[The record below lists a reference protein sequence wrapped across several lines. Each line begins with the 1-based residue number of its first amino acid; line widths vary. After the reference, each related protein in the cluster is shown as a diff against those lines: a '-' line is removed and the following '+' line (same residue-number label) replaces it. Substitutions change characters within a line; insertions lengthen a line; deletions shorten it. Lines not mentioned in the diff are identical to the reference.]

1 MKRLVFLA
9 VTALASIPLSAQ
21 VVTDDFD
28 KFIQEENASFDQFID
43 DANKEFIEF
52 LRHPWKKA
60 EAKKPVER
68 HTKPE
73 PPKPVIYDEQKHP
86 EDTPPV
92 ELTIKDILNQTTIE
106 GQQRPTV
113 EVKNVDQLTFD
124 KPTPK
129 PQPQPKP
136 TPKPTVIVAKQNT
149 PTIIGGNTPKAEPAK
164 PQATPTKPQA
174 TPVKPQP
181 VAPKAEPAKPQA
193 TPDKPRPVTPKAEPA
208 TPAKPQAT
216 PVKPQPVAPK
226 AEPTTPAKPQA
237 TPVKPQ
243 PKPKA
248 KPAMQ
253 SSLQKEFYPSIAI
266 NYCNTKLYIDA
277 SMKGVINITSSQ
289 ECAVADGYEAL
300 CRSNYK
306 PLIANCQQA
315 QKDFRLNDWGVF
327 LFVKTAAEALCNDE
341 NSCIVM
347 QQFLLNELGYRAKM
361 ARRGDRNQLLLFVAT
376 DCMVYGHPYFTKEG
390 LNYYNINGTE
400 ACTFYMCNQDSKKAK
415 TPVAMRLNNV
425 PALNN
430 GVVSR
435 QRTNKAGNVSV
446 NVNVPKALMDFYA
459 SMPQCDYGV
468 YAKAP
473 VVGSLAQEVLGTL
486 RPLVQ
491 GKSEVDA
498 ANLLLNFVQ
507 TGFKYATD
515 EEQFGFEKPF
525 FVEELFYYPACDCED
540 RSVLFGWLV
549 RELLGLDVV
558 YLDYP
563 NHIATAVQFKGDVK
577 GDFLT
582 VDGKRYT
589 VCDPTYIGASIG
601 MTMPNLRSAGV
612 SILRY

>member
-9 VTALASIPLSAQ
+9 VTALASFPLSAQ

-28 KFIQEENASFDQFID
+28 KFIQEENASFDKFID

-113 EVKNVDQLTFD
+113 EVKDVDQLTFD

-129 PQPQPKP
+129 AQPQSKP

-149 PTIIGGNTPKAEPAK
+149 PTIIGGNTPKAEP
-164 PQATPTKPQA
+164 T
-174 TPVKPQP
+174 
-181 VAPKAEPAKPQA
+181 
-193 TPDKPRPVTPKAEPA
+193 

-253 SSLQKEFYPSIAI
+253 SSLQKEFYPSVAI
-266 NYCNTKLYIDA
+266 NYCSTKLYIDA
-277 SMKGVINITSSQ
+277 SMKGVINITSSK

-306 PLIANCQQA
+306 PLIANCLQA

-430 GVVSR
+430 DVVSR

-446 NVNVPKALMDFYA
+446 SVNVPKSLMDFYA

>member
-28 KFIQEENASFDQFID
+28 KFIQEENASFDKFID

-149 PTIIGGNTPKAEPAK
+149 PTIIGGNTPKAG
-164 PQATPTKPQA
+164 
-174 TPVKPQP
+174 
-181 VAPKAEPAKPQA
+181 
-193 TPDKPRPVTPKAEPA
+193 
-208 TPAKPQAT
+208 PAKPQAT

-226 AEPTTPAKPQA
+226 AEPTTPAKPQT

-253 SSLQKEFYPSIAI
+253 SSLQKEFYPSVAI

-425 PALNN
+425 PALNS

-446 NVNVPKALMDFYA
+446 SVNVSKSLMDFYA

-473 VVGSLAQEVLGTL
+473 VAGSLAQEVLGTL

>member
-28 KFIQEENASFDQFID
+28 KFIQEENASFDKFID

-164 PQATPTKPQA
+164 PQATP
-174 TPVKPQP
+174 
-181 VAPKAEPAKPQA
+181 
-193 TPDKPRPVTPKAEPA
+193 
-208 TPAKPQAT
+208 
-216 PVKPQPVAPK
+216 VKPQPVAPK
-226 AEPTTPAKPQA
+226 AEPTTPAKPQT

-376 DCMVYGHPYFTKEG
+376 DCMVYGHPYFIKEG

-425 PALNN
+425 PALNS

-446 NVNVPKALMDFYA
+446 SVNVSKSLMDFYA

-473 VVGSLAQEVLGTL
+473 VAGSLAQEVLGTL

>member
-28 KFIQEENASFDQFID
+28 KFIQEENASFDKFID

-129 PQPQPKP
+129 AQPQPKP

-164 PQATPTKPQA
+164 PQT

-181 VAPKAEPAKPQA
+181 VAPKAEPTKP
-193 TPDKPRPVTPKAEPA
+193 T
-208 TPAKPQAT
+208 KPQAT

-253 SSLQKEFYPSIAI
+253 SSLQKEFYPSVAI

-425 PALNN
+425 PALNS

-446 NVNVPKALMDFYA
+446 SVNVSKSLMDFYA

-473 VVGSLAQEVLGTL
+473 VAGSLAQEVLGTL

>member
-28 KFIQEENASFDQFID
+28 KFIQEENASFDKFID

-129 PQPQPKP
+129 PQPKP

-164 PQATPTKPQA
+164 PQATP
-174 TPVKPQP
+174 
-181 VAPKAEPAKPQA
+181 
-193 TPDKPRPVTPKAEPA
+193 
-208 TPAKPQAT
+208 
-216 PVKPQPVAPK
+216 VKPQPVAPK
-226 AEPTTPAKPQA
+226 AEPTTPAKPQT

-253 SSLQKEFYPSIAI
+253 SSLQKEFYPSVAI

-425 PALNN
+425 PALNS

-446 NVNVPKALMDFYA
+446 SVNVSKSLMDFYA

-473 VVGSLAQEVLGTL
+473 VAGSLAQEVLGTL

>member
-28 KFIQEENASFDQFID
+28 KFIQEENASFDKFID

-124 KPTPK
+124 KPTSK

-149 PTIIGGNTPKAEPAK
+149 PTIIGGNTPNAEPAK
-164 PQATPTKPQA
+164 PQTTPF
-174 TPVKPQP
+174 KPQP
-181 VAPKAEPAKPQA
+181 VAPKAEPTTPATPQT
-193 TPDKPRPVTPKAEPA
+193 TPDKPQPVAPKAEPT

-226 AEPTTPAKPQA
+226 AEPTTPAKPQT

-253 SSLQKEFYPSIAI
+253 SSLQKEFYPSVAI

-425 PALNN
+425 PALNS

-446 NVNVPKALMDFYA
+446 SVNVSKSLMDFYA

-473 VVGSLAQEVLGTL
+473 VAGSLAQEVLGTL

>member
-28 KFIQEENASFDQFID
+28 KFIQEENASFDKFID

-164 PQATPTKPQA
+164 PQATP
-174 TPVKPQP
+174 VKPQP
-181 VAPKAEPAKPQA
+181 VAPKAEPAKPQ
-193 TPDKPRPVTPKAEPA
+193 T
-208 TPAKPQAT
+208 
-216 PVKPQPVAPK
+216 
-226 AEPTTPAKPQA
+226 

-248 KPAMQ
+248 KPAVQ
-253 SSLQKEFYPSIAI
+253 SSLQKEFYPSVAI

-425 PALNN
+425 PALNS

-446 NVNVPKALMDFYA
+446 SVNVSKSLMDFYA

-473 VVGSLAQEVLGTL
+473 VAGSLAQEVLGTL

>member
-28 KFIQEENASFDQFID
+28 KFIQEENASFDKFID

-129 PQPQPKP
+129 AQPQPKP

-164 PQATPTKPQA
+164 PQATP
-174 TPVKPQP
+174 VKPQP
-181 VAPKAEPAKPQA
+181 VAPKAEP
-193 TPDKPRPVTPKAEPA
+193 T

-226 AEPTTPAKPQA
+226 AEPTTPAKPQT

-425 PALNN
+425 PALNS

-446 NVNVPKALMDFYA
+446 SVNVSKSLMDFYA

-473 VVGSLAQEVLGTL
+473 VAGSLAQEVLGTL

>member
-28 KFIQEENASFDQFID
+28 KFIQEENASFDKFID

-129 PQPQPKP
+129 AQPQPKP

-149 PTIIGGNTPKAEPAK
+149 PTIIRGNTPKAE
-164 PQATPTKPQA
+164 
-174 TPVKPQP
+174 
-181 VAPKAEPAKPQA
+181 
-193 TPDKPRPVTPKAEPA
+193 
-208 TPAKPQAT
+208 PAKPQAT

-226 AEPTTPAKPQA
+226 AEPTKPQA
-237 TPVKPQ
+237 TPVQPQ

-253 SSLQKEFYPSIAI
+253 SSLQKEFYPSVAI

-425 PALNN
+425 PALNS

-446 NVNVPKALMDFYA
+446 SVNVSKSLMDFYA

-473 VVGSLAQEVLGTL
+473 VAGSLAQEVLGTL

-491 GKSEVDA
+491 GKGEVDA

>member
-28 KFIQEENASFDQFID
+28 KFIQEENASFDKFID

-129 PQPQPKP
+129 AQPQPKP

-149 PTIIGGNTPKAEPAK
+149 PTIIGGNTPKAGPA
-164 PQATPTKPQA
+164 KPQA

-181 VAPKAEPAKPQA
+181 VAPKAEPT
-193 TPDKPRPVTPKAEPA
+193 TPV
-208 TPAKPQAT
+208 KPQAT

-253 SSLQKEFYPSIAI
+253 SSLQKEFYPSVAI

-415 TPVAMRLNNV
+415 IPVAMRLNNV
-425 PALNN
+425 PALNS

-446 NVNVPKALMDFYA
+446 SVNVSKSLMDFYA

-473 VVGSLAQEVLGTL
+473 VAGSLAQEVLGTL

>member
-28 KFIQEENASFDQFID
+28 KFIQEENASFDKFID

-129 PQPQPKP
+129 AQPQPKP

-164 PQATPTKPQA
+164 PQATP
-174 TPVKPQP
+174 
-181 VAPKAEPAKPQA
+181 
-193 TPDKPRPVTPKAEPA
+193 
-208 TPAKPQAT
+208 
-216 PVKPQPVAPK
+216 VKPQPVAPK

-237 TPVKPQ
+237 TPDKPQPVAPKAEPTTPAKPQTTPVKPQ
-243 PKPKA
+243 PRPKA

-253 SSLQKEFYPSIAI
+253 SSLQKEFYPSVAI

-425 PALNN
+425 PALNS

-446 NVNVPKALMDFYA
+446 SVNVSKSLMDFYA

-473 VVGSLAQEVLGTL
+473 VAGSLAQEVLGTL

>member
-28 KFIQEENASFDQFID
+28 KFIQEENASFDKFID

-129 PQPQPKP
+129 AQPQPKP

-149 PTIIGGNTPKAEPAK
+149 PTIIGGNTPKAG
-164 PQATPTKPQA
+164 
-174 TPVKPQP
+174 
-181 VAPKAEPAKPQA
+181 PAKPQA
-193 TPDKPRPVTPKAEPA
+193 TPD
-208 TPAKPQAT
+208 
-216 PVKPQPVAPK
+216 KPQPVAPK
-226 AEPTTPAKPQA
+226 AEPTTPAKPQT

-253 SSLQKEFYPSIAI
+253 SSLQKEFYPSVAI

-425 PALNN
+425 PALNS

-446 NVNVPKALMDFYA
+446 SVNVSKSLMDFYA

-473 VVGSLAQEVLGTL
+473 VAGSLAQEVLGTL

>member
-28 KFIQEENASFDQFID
+28 KFIQEENASFDKFID

-164 PQATPTKPQA
+164 PQATP
-174 TPVKPQP
+174 
-181 VAPKAEPAKPQA
+181 
-193 TPDKPRPVTPKAEPA
+193 
-208 TPAKPQAT
+208 
-216 PVKPQPVAPK
+216 VKPQPVAPK
-226 AEPTTPAKPQA
+226 AEPTTPAKPQT

-253 SSLQKEFYPSIAI
+253 SSLQKEFYPSVAI

-327 LFVKTAAEALCNDE
+327 LFVKTATEALCNDE

-425 PALNN
+425 PALNS

-446 NVNVPKALMDFYA
+446 SVNVSKSLMDFYA

-473 VVGSLAQEVLGTL
+473 VAGSLAQEVLGTL

>member
-28 KFIQEENASFDQFID
+28 KFIQEENASFDKFID

-129 PQPQPKP
+129 AQPQPKP

-164 PQATPTKPQA
+164 PQATP
-174 TPVKPQP
+174 
-181 VAPKAEPAKPQA
+181 
-193 TPDKPRPVTPKAEPA
+193 
-208 TPAKPQAT
+208 
-216 PVKPQPVAPK
+216 VKPQPVAPK
-226 AEPTTPAKPQA
+226 AEPTTPAKPQT

-253 SSLQKEFYPSIAI
+253 SSLQKEFYPSVAI

-425 PALNN
+425 PALNS

-435 QRTNKAGNVSV
+435 QRSNKAGNVSV
-446 NVNVPKALMDFYA
+446 SVNVSKSLMDFYA

-473 VVGSLAQEVLGTL
+473 VAGSLAQEVLGTL

>member
-28 KFIQEENASFDQFID
+28 KFIQEENASFDKFID

-129 PQPQPKP
+129 AQPQPKP

-149 PTIIGGNTPKAEPAK
+149 PTIIGGNTPKVEPAK
-164 PQATPTKPQA
+164 PQT
-174 TPVKPQP
+174 
-181 VAPKAEPAKPQA
+181 
-193 TPDKPRPVTPKAEPA
+193 
-208 TPAKPQAT
+208 T

-253 SSLQKEFYPSIAI
+253 SSLQKEFYPSVAI

-425 PALNN
+425 PALNS

-446 NVNVPKALMDFYA
+446 SVNVSKSLMDFYA

-473 VVGSLAQEVLGTL
+473 VAGSLAQEVLGTL

>member
-28 KFIQEENASFDQFID
+28 KFIQEENASFDKFID

-129 PQPQPKP
+129 AQPQPKP

-164 PQATPTKPQA
+164 PQATP
-174 TPVKPQP
+174 VKPQP
-181 VAPKAEPAKPQA
+181 VAPKAEP
-193 TPDKPRPVTPKAEPA
+193 T
-208 TPAKPQAT
+208 TPAKPQTT

-226 AEPTTPAKPQA
+226 AEPTTPAKPQT

-253 SSLQKEFYPSIAI
+253 SSLQKEFYPSVAI

-425 PALNN
+425 PALNS

-446 NVNVPKALMDFYA
+446 SVNVSKSLMDFYA

-473 VVGSLAQEVLGTL
+473 VAGSLAQEVLGTL

>member
-9 VTALASIPLSAQ
+9 VTALASFPLSAQ

-28 KFIQEENASFDQFID
+28 KFIQEENASFDKFID

-129 PQPQPKP
+129 AQPQPKP

-149 PTIIGGNTPKAEPAK
+149 PTIIGGNTPKAEPT
-164 PQATPTKPQA
+164 TPAKPQA

-181 VAPKAEPAKPQA
+181 VAPKAEP
-193 TPDKPRPVTPKAEPA
+193 T

-253 SSLQKEFYPSIAI
+253 SSLQKEFYPSVTI
-266 NYCNTKLYIDA
+266 NYCSTKLYIDA
-277 SMKGVINITSSQ
+277 SMKGVINITSSK

-306 PLIANCQQA
+306 PLIANCLQA

-430 GVVSR
+430 DVVSR

-446 NVNVPKALMDFYA
+446 SVNVPKSLMDFYA

-473 VVGSLAQEVLGTL
+473 VVGSLAQEVLVTL

-549 RELLGLDVV
+549 RELLGLDVI

>member
-28 KFIQEENASFDQFID
+28 KFIQEENASFDKFID

-149 PTIIGGNTPKAEPAK
+149 PTIIRGNTPKAE
-164 PQATPTKPQA
+164 
-174 TPVKPQP
+174 
-181 VAPKAEPAKPQA
+181 
-193 TPDKPRPVTPKAEPA
+193 
-208 TPAKPQAT
+208 PAKPQAT

-226 AEPTTPAKPQA
+226 AEPTTPAKPQT

-253 SSLQKEFYPSIAI
+253 SSLQKEFYPSVAI

-425 PALNN
+425 PALNS

-446 NVNVPKALMDFYA
+446 SVNVSKSLMDFYA

-473 VVGSLAQEVLGTL
+473 VAGSLAQEVLGTL

>member
-28 KFIQEENASFDQFID
+28 KFIQEENASFDKFID

-129 PQPQPKP
+129 AQPQPKP

-149 PTIIGGNTPKAEPAK
+149 PTIIGGNTPKAE
-164 PQATPTKPQA
+164 
-174 TPVKPQP
+174 
-181 VAPKAEPAKPQA
+181 
-193 TPDKPRPVTPKAEPA
+193 
-208 TPAKPQAT
+208 PAKPQAT

-253 SSLQKEFYPSIAI
+253 SSLQKEFYPSVAI
-266 NYCNTKLYIDA
+266 NYCNTRLYIDA

-425 PALNN
+425 PALNS

-446 NVNVPKALMDFYA
+446 SVNVSKSLMDFYA

-473 VVGSLAQEVLGTL
+473 VAGSLAQEVLGTL

>member
-28 KFIQEENASFDQFID
+28 KFIQEENASFDKFID

-129 PQPQPKP
+129 AQPQPKP

-149 PTIIGGNTPKAEPAK
+149 PTIIGGNTPKAG
-164 PQATPTKPQA
+164 
-174 TPVKPQP
+174 
-181 VAPKAEPAKPQA
+181 
-193 TPDKPRPVTPKAEPA
+193 
-208 TPAKPQAT
+208 PAKPQAT

-237 TPVKPQ
+237 TPDKPQ

-253 SSLQKEFYPSIAI
+253 SSLQKEFYPSVAI

-425 PALNN
+425 PALNS

-446 NVNVPKALMDFYA
+446 SVNVSKSLMDFYA

-473 VVGSLAQEVLGTL
+473 VAGSLAQEVLGTL

>member
-28 KFIQEENASFDQFID
+28 KFIQEENASFDKFID

-129 PQPQPKP
+129 AQPQPKP

-164 PQATPTKPQA
+164 PQATP
-174 TPVKPQP
+174 VKPQP
-181 VAPKAEPAKPQA
+181 VAPKAEPK
-193 TPDKPRPVTPKAEPA
+193 
-208 TPAKPQAT
+208 TPAKPQTT
-216 PVKPQPVAPK
+216 PVKPQPR
-226 AEPTTPAKPQA
+226 
-237 TPVKPQ
+237 
-243 PKPKA
+243 PKA

-253 SSLQKEFYPSIAI
+253 SSLQKEFYPSVAI

-425 PALNN
+425 PALNS

-446 NVNVPKALMDFYA
+446 SVNVSKSLMDFYA

-473 VVGSLAQEVLGTL
+473 VAGSLAQEVLGTL

>member
-28 KFIQEENASFDQFID
+28 KFIQEENASFDKFID

-164 PQATPTKPQA
+164 PQATP
-174 TPVKPQP
+174 
-181 VAPKAEPAKPQA
+181 
-193 TPDKPRPVTPKAEPA
+193 
-208 TPAKPQAT
+208 
-216 PVKPQPVAPK
+216 VKPQPVAPK

-248 KPAMQ
+248 KPAIQ
-253 SSLQKEFYPSIAI
+253 SSLQKEFYPSVAI

-425 PALNN
+425 PALNS

-446 NVNVPKALMDFYA
+446 SVNVSKSLMDFYA

-473 VVGSLAQEVLGTL
+473 VAGSLAQEVLGTL

>member
-28 KFIQEENASFDQFID
+28 KFIQEENASFDKFID

-164 PQATPTKPQA
+164 PQATP
-174 TPVKPQP
+174 VKPQP
-181 VAPKAEPAKPQA
+181 VAPKAEPAKPQ
-193 TPDKPRPVTPKAEPA
+193 VTL
-208 TPAKPQAT
+208 
-216 PVKPQPVAPK
+216 VKPQPVAPK
-226 AEPTTPAKPQA
+226 AEPTTPAKPQTTPVKQQPVA
-237 TPVKPQ
+237 TNAEPTPTANPQTTPVKPQ

-253 SSLQKEFYPSIAI
+253 SSLQKEFYPSVAI

-425 PALNN
+425 PALNS

-446 NVNVPKALMDFYA
+446 SINVSKSLMDFYA

-473 VVGSLAQEVLGTL
+473 VAGSLAQEVLGTL

>member
-28 KFIQEENASFDQFID
+28 KFIQEENASFDKFID

-129 PQPQPKP
+129 AQPQPKP

-149 PTIIGGNTPKAEPAK
+149 PTIIGGNTPKAG
-164 PQATPTKPQA
+164 
-174 TPVKPQP
+174 
-181 VAPKAEPAKPQA
+181 
-193 TPDKPRPVTPKAEPA
+193 
-208 TPAKPQAT
+208 PAKPQAT

-243 PKPKA
+243 PVAPKAEPTKPTKPQATPVKPQPKPKA

-253 SSLQKEFYPSIAI
+253 SSLQKEFYPSVAI

-425 PALNN
+425 PALNS

-446 NVNVPKALMDFYA
+446 SVNVSKSLMDFYA

-473 VVGSLAQEVLGTL
+473 VAGSLAQEVLGTL

>member
-9 VTALASIPLSAQ
+9 VTALASFPLSAQ

-28 KFIQEENASFDQFID
+28 KFIQEENASFDKFID

-129 PQPQPKP
+129 AQPQPKP

-149 PTIIGGNTPKAEPAK
+149 PTIIGGNTPKAEP
-164 PQATPTKPQA
+164 T
-174 TPVKPQP
+174 
-181 VAPKAEPAKPQA
+181 
-193 TPDKPRPVTPKAEPA
+193 

-243 PKPKA
+243 PVAPKAEPTTLAKPQATPVKPQPKPKA

-253 SSLQKEFYPSIAI
+253 SSLQKEFYPSVAI
-266 NYCNTKLYIDA
+266 NYCSTKLYIDA
-277 SMKGVINITSSQ
+277 SMKGVINITSSK

-306 PLIANCQQA
+306 PLIANCLQA

-425 PALNN
+425 PTLNN
-430 GVVSR
+430 NVVSR

-446 NVNVPKALMDFYA
+446 SVNVPKSLMDFYA

>member
-28 KFIQEENASFDQFID
+28 KFIQEENASFDKFID

-129 PQPQPKP
+129 AQPQPKP

-164 PQATPTKPQA
+164 PQAIPD
-174 TPVKPQP
+174 KPQP
-181 VAPKAEPAKPQA
+181 VAPKAEP
-193 TPDKPRPVTPKAEPA
+193 T
-208 TPAKPQAT
+208 TPAKPQTT

-226 AEPTTPAKPQA
+226 AEPTTPAKPQT

-253 SSLQKEFYPSIAI
+253 SSLQKEFYPSVAI

-425 PALNN
+425 PALNS

-446 NVNVPKALMDFYA
+446 SVNVSKSLMDFYA

-473 VVGSLAQEVLGTL
+473 VAGSLAQEVLGTL

-491 GKSEVDA
+491 GKGEVDA

>member
-28 KFIQEENASFDQFID
+28 KFIQEENASFDKFID

-129 PQPQPKP
+129 AQPQPKP

-149 PTIIGGNTPKAEPAK
+149 PTIIGGNTPKAGPA
-164 PQATPTKPQA
+164 KPQA

-181 VAPKAEPAKPQA
+181 VAPKAEPTTPAKPQA
-193 TPDKPRPVTPKAEPA
+193 TPDKPQPVAPKAEP
-208 TPAKPQAT
+208 TKPTKPQAT

-253 SSLQKEFYPSIAI
+253 SSLQKEFYPSVAI

-425 PALNN
+425 PALNS

-446 NVNVPKALMDFYA
+446 SVNVSKSLMDFYA

-473 VVGSLAQEVLGTL
+473 VAGSLAQEVLGTL

-540 RSVLFGWLV
+540 RSVLFDWLV

>member
-28 KFIQEENASFDQFID
+28 KFIQEENASFDKFID

-129 PQPQPKP
+129 AQPQPKP

-149 PTIIGGNTPKAEPAK
+149 PTIIGGNTPKAG
-164 PQATPTKPQA
+164 
-174 TPVKPQP
+174 
-181 VAPKAEPAKPQA
+181 
-193 TPDKPRPVTPKAEPA
+193 
-208 TPAKPQAT
+208 PAKPQAT

-226 AEPTTPAKPQA
+226 AEPTTPAKPQT

-253 SSLQKEFYPSIAI
+253 SSLQKEFYPSVAI

-315 QKDFRLNDWGVF
+315 QKDLRLNDWGVF

-425 PALNN
+425 PALNS

-446 NVNVPKALMDFYA
+446 SVNVSKSLMDFYA

-473 VVGSLAQEVLGTL
+473 VAGSLAQEVLGTL

>member
-28 KFIQEENASFDQFID
+28 KFIQEENASFDKFID

-129 PQPQPKP
+129 AQPQPKP

-149 PTIIGGNTPKAEPAK
+149 PTIIRGNTPKAE
-164 PQATPTKPQA
+164 
-174 TPVKPQP
+174 
-181 VAPKAEPAKPQA
+181 
-193 TPDKPRPVTPKAEPA
+193 
-208 TPAKPQAT
+208 PAKPQAT

-243 PKPKA
+243 PVAPKAEPKTPAKPQTTPVKPQPRPKA

-253 SSLQKEFYPSIAI
+253 SSLQKEFYPSVAI

-425 PALNN
+425 PALNS

-446 NVNVPKALMDFYA
+446 SVNVSKSLMDFYA

-473 VVGSLAQEVLGTL
+473 VAGSLAQEVLGTL

>member
-28 KFIQEENASFDQFID
+28 KFIQEENASFDKFID

-129 PQPQPKP
+129 PQPKP

-164 PQATPTKPQA
+164 PQATP
-174 TPVKPQP
+174 VKPQP
-181 VAPKAEPAKPQA
+181 VAPKAGPAKPQT
-193 TPDKPRPVTPKAEPA
+193 TPD
-208 TPAKPQAT
+208 
-216 PVKPQPVAPK
+216 KPQPVAPK

-237 TPVKPQ
+237 TPDKPQPVAPKAEPTTPAKPQTTPVKPQ

-253 SSLQKEFYPSIAI
+253 SSLQKEFYPSVAI

-425 PALNN
+425 PALNS

-446 NVNVPKALMDFYA
+446 SVNVSKSLMDFYA

-473 VVGSLAQEVLGTL
+473 VAGSLAQEVLGTL

>member
-28 KFIQEENASFDQFID
+28 KFIQEENASFDKFID

-60 EAKKPVER
+60 EVKKPVER

-129 PQPQPKP
+129 AQPQPKP

-164 PQATPTKPQA
+164 PQATP
-174 TPVKPQP
+174 
-181 VAPKAEPAKPQA
+181 
-193 TPDKPRPVTPKAEPA
+193 
-208 TPAKPQAT
+208 
-216 PVKPQPVAPK
+216 VKPQPVAPK
-226 AEPTTPAKPQA
+226 AEPTTPAKPQT

-253 SSLQKEFYPSIAI
+253 SSLQKEFYPSVAI

-425 PALNN
+425 PALNS

-446 NVNVPKALMDFYA
+446 SVNVSKSLMDFYA

-473 VVGSLAQEVLGTL
+473 VAGSLAQEVLGTL

>member
-28 KFIQEENASFDQFID
+28 KFIQEENASFDKFID

-164 PQATPTKPQA
+164 PQATP
-174 TPVKPQP
+174 
-181 VAPKAEPAKPQA
+181 
-193 TPDKPRPVTPKAEPA
+193 
-208 TPAKPQAT
+208 
-216 PVKPQPVAPK
+216 VKPQPVAPK

-248 KPAMQ
+248 KPAVQ
-253 SSLQKEFYPSIAI
+253 SSLQKEFYPSVAI

-425 PALNN
+425 PALNS

-446 NVNVPKALMDFYA
+446 SVNVSKSLMDFYA

-473 VVGSLAQEVLGTL
+473 VAGSLAQEVLGTL

-582 VDGKRYT
+582 IDGKRYT

>member
-1 MKRLVFLA
+1 MKKLVFLA

-28 KFIQEENASFDQFID
+28 KFIQEENASFDKFID

-129 PQPQPKP
+129 PQPKP

-164 PQATPTKPQA
+164 PQATP
-174 TPVKPQP
+174 
-181 VAPKAEPAKPQA
+181 
-193 TPDKPRPVTPKAEPA
+193 
-208 TPAKPQAT
+208 
-216 PVKPQPVAPK
+216 VKPQPVAPK
-226 AEPTTPAKPQA
+226 AEPTTPAKPQT

-253 SSLQKEFYPSIAI
+253 SSLQKEFYPSVAI

-425 PALNN
+425 PALNS

-446 NVNVPKALMDFYA
+446 SVNVSKSLMDFYA

-473 VVGSLAQEVLGTL
+473 VAGSLAQEVLGTL

>member
-28 KFIQEENASFDQFID
+28 KFIQEENASFDKFID

-164 PQATPTKPQA
+164 PQATP
-174 TPVKPQP
+174 
-181 VAPKAEPAKPQA
+181 
-193 TPDKPRPVTPKAEPA
+193 
-208 TPAKPQAT
+208 
-216 PVKPQPVAPK
+216 VKPQPVAPK

-237 TPVKPQ
+237 TPDKPQPVAPKTEPTTPAKPQTTPVKPQ

-248 KPAMQ
+248 KPAIQ
-253 SSLQKEFYPSIAI
+253 SSLQKEFYPSVAI

-425 PALNN
+425 PALNS

-446 NVNVPKALMDFYA
+446 SVNVSKSLMDFYA

-473 VVGSLAQEVLGTL
+473 VAGSLAQEVLGTL

>member
-28 KFIQEENASFDQFID
+28 KFIQEENASFDKFID

-129 PQPQPKP
+129 AQPQPKP

-164 PQATPTKPQA
+164 PQAI
-174 TPVKPQP
+174 
-181 VAPKAEPAKPQA
+181 
-193 TPDKPRPVTPKAEPA
+193 PD
-208 TPAKPQAT
+208 
-216 PVKPQPVAPK
+216 KPQPVAPK

-253 SSLQKEFYPSIAI
+253 SSLQKEFYPSVAI

-425 PALNN
+425 PALNS

-446 NVNVPKALMDFYA
+446 SVNVSKSLMDFYA

-473 VVGSLAQEVLGTL
+473 VAGSLAQEVLGTL

>member
-21 VVTDDFD
+21 VVTEDFD
-28 KFIQEENASFDQFID
+28 KFIQEENASFDKFID

-129 PQPQPKP
+129 AQPQPKP

-149 PTIIGGNTPKAEPAK
+149 PTIIGGNTPKAG
-164 PQATPTKPQA
+164 
-174 TPVKPQP
+174 
-181 VAPKAEPAKPQA
+181 
-193 TPDKPRPVTPKAEPA
+193 
-208 TPAKPQAT
+208 PAKPQAT

-253 SSLQKEFYPSIAI
+253 SSLQKEFYPSVAI

-425 PALNN
+425 PALNS

-446 NVNVPKALMDFYA
+446 SVNVSKSLMDFYA

-473 VVGSLAQEVLGTL
+473 VAGSLAQEVLGTL

>member
-28 KFIQEENASFDQFID
+28 KFIQEENASFDKFID

-129 PQPQPKP
+129 AQPQPKP

-149 PTIIGGNTPKAEPAK
+149 PTIIGGNTPKAGPE
-164 PQATPTKPQA
+164 KPQA

-181 VAPKAEPAKPQA
+181 VAPKAEP
-193 TPDKPRPVTPKAEPA
+193 T

-253 SSLQKEFYPSIAI
+253 SSLQKEFYPSVAI

-425 PALNN
+425 PALNS

-446 NVNVPKALMDFYA
+446 SVNVSKSLMDFYA

-473 VVGSLAQEVLGTL
+473 VAGSLAQEVLGTL

>member
-28 KFIQEENASFDQFID
+28 KFIQEENASFDKFID

-149 PTIIGGNTPKAEPAK
+149 PTIIRGNTPKAE
-164 PQATPTKPQA
+164 
-174 TPVKPQP
+174 
-181 VAPKAEPAKPQA
+181 
-193 TPDKPRPVTPKAEPA
+193 
-208 TPAKPQAT
+208 
-216 PVKPQPVAPK
+216 
-226 AEPTTPAKPQA
+226 PAKPQA

-253 SSLQKEFYPSIAI
+253 SSLQKEFYPSVAI

-425 PALNN
+425 PALNS

-446 NVNVPKALMDFYA
+446 SVNVSKSLMDFYA

-473 VVGSLAQEVLGTL
+473 VAGSLAQEVLGTL

>member
-28 KFIQEENASFDQFID
+28 KFIQEENASFDKFID

-149 PTIIGGNTPKAEPAK
+149 PPIIGGNTPKAGPA
-164 PQATPTKPQA
+164 KPQA

-181 VAPKAEPAKPQA
+181 VAPKAEP
-193 TPDKPRPVTPKAEPA
+193 T

-253 SSLQKEFYPSIAI
+253 SSLQKEFYPSVAI

-425 PALNN
+425 PALNS

-446 NVNVPKALMDFYA
+446 SVNVSKSLMDFYA

-473 VVGSLAQEVLGTL
+473 VAGSLAQEVLGTL

>member
-28 KFIQEENASFDQFID
+28 KFIQEENASFDKFID

-129 PQPQPKP
+129 PQPKP

-149 PTIIGGNTPKAEPAK
+149 PTIIGGNTPKAE
-164 PQATPTKPQA
+164 
-174 TPVKPQP
+174 
-181 VAPKAEPAKPQA
+181 
-193 TPDKPRPVTPKAEPA
+193 
-208 TPAKPQAT
+208 PAKPQAT

-253 SSLQKEFYPSIAI
+253 SSLQKEFYPSVAI

-425 PALNN
+425 PALNS

-446 NVNVPKALMDFYA
+446 SVNVSKSLMDFYA

-473 VVGSLAQEVLGTL
+473 VAGSLAQEVLGTL